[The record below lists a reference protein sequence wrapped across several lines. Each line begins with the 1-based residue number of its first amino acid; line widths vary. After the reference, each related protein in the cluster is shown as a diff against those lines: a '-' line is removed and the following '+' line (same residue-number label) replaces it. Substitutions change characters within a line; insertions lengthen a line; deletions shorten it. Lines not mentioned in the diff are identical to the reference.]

1 MKKRTSKPIFYVSLF
16 ILVTAVSL
24 FTFITYLFIS
34 WLMSLVPQVG
44 ILGILMS
51 NLVLGIGAFMMYN
64 MYLSAKEV
72 YKKQVKQRQMKKKG
86 LIK

>member
-24 FTFITYLFIS
+24 FTYITYLLIS

-44 ILGILMS
+44 IFGFLMS
-51 NLVLGIGAFMMYN
+51 NLVLGIGAFMMYGLY
-64 MYLSAKEV
+64 MAAKDV
-72 YKKQVKQRQMKKKG
+72 YEKQVK
-86 LIK
+86 

>member
-16 ILVTAVSL
+16 ILLAAVAL

-44 ILGILMS
+44 IFGFLMS
-51 NLVLGIGAFMMYN
+51 NLVLGIGAFMIYSV
-64 MYLSAKEV
+64 YLSAKEV
-72 YKKQVKQRQMKKKG
+72 YEKQVKK
-86 LIK
+86 

>member
-44 ILGILMS
+44 ILGFLMS
-51 NLVLGIGAFMMYN
+51 NLVLGIGTFMMYS

-72 YKKQVKQRQMKKKG
+72 YKKAGGATIDEKER
-86 LIK
+86 ID

>member
-44 ILGILMS
+44 IFGFLMS
-51 NLVLGIGAFMMYN
+51 NLVLGIGAFMMYSV
-64 MYLSAKEV
+64 YLSAKEV
-72 YKKQVKQRQMKKKG
+72 YEKQVKR
-86 LIK
+86 